1 MPMLATDAFRHE
13 AVFYAG
19 PEAFLD
25 RVASFVEEGVANG
38 EPVMV
43 ALEAP
48 KLRALRRRL
57 GAAAE
62 RVEFADMGDIGH
74 NPACIIPAW
83 RDFVA
88 GRSGPMRGVGEPIW
102 PGRTPDELVECQCH
116 EALLN
121 SAFAETAGF
130 HLLCPYDSVHLDR
143 EVIEEAERSHPWV
156 GATESAR
163 YRDDT
168 AGPPQ
173 LAEPLPAA
181 PGRPAE
187 HRILWDTLSG
197 IRSHVAEHARAAG
210 VSEARTGDLVLAAH
224 EVATNS
230 VRHGGGEGILRVWH
244 DRDTVICEVSD
255 RGRLDK
261 PLAGRARP
269 ALDSD
274 AGWGLWLA
282 NQLCD
287 LVQLRTLPDGSVV
300 RLHLRAI

>member
-1 MPMLATDAFRHE
+1 MTATAAFRHE

-25 RVASFVEEGVANG
+25 RVAPFVEEGVAAG

-48 KLRALRRRL
+48 KLAALKRRL
-57 GAAAE
+57 GRSADQ
-62 RVEFADMGDIGH
+62 VVFADMGEIGH

-102 PGRTPDELVECQCH
+102 PGRSPDELVECQCH

-121 SAFAETAGF
+121 HAFAEAAGF

-156 GATESAR
+156 GEAESAR
-163 YRDDT
+163 YRGHDDP
-168 AGPPQ
+168 PPQ
-173 LAEPLPAA
+173 LCAPLPGP
-181 PGRPAE
+181 PGDPVE
-187 HRILWDTLSG
+187 HRVTRDTLPA
-197 IRSHVAEHARAAG
+197 IRAIVDEHARAAG
-210 VSEARTGDLVLAAH
+210 ISELRAGDLVLSAH
-224 EVATNS
+224 EVASNS
-230 VRHGGGEGILRVWH
+230 VRHGGGAGTMRIWH
-244 DRDTVICEVSD
+244 DSEGVACEFRDG
-255 RGRLDK
+255 GRLDK

-269 ALDSD
+269 ELDQSG
-274 AGWGLWLA
+274 GWGLWLA

-287 LVQLRTLPDGSVV
+287 LVQIRTLPDGNLV
-300 RLHLRAI
+300 RLHLRG

>member
-1 MPMLATDAFRHE
+1 MLATDAFRHE

-25 RVASFVEEGVANG
+25 RLAPFVEEGLANG

-48 KLRALRRRL
+48 KLRALQHRL

-121 SAFAETAGF
+121 TAFSGTDGF

-156 GATESAR
+156 GAAESVR
-163 YRDDT
+163 YRADH
-168 AGPPQ
+168 GLPPQ
-173 LAEPLPAA
+173 LSEPLPPA
-181 PGRPAE
+181 PGEPAE
-187 HRILWDTLSG
+187 HRILWDTLGS
-197 IRSHVAEHARAAG
+197 IRALVAEHAVQAG
-210 VSEARTGDLVLAAH
+210 VSKLRAGDLVLATH

-230 VRHGGGEGILRVWH
+230 IRHGGGEGILRVWH
-244 DRDTVICEVSD
+244 DRDTVVCEVSD

-269 ALDSD
+269 ALDSEG
-274 AGWGLWLA
+274 GWGLWLA

-287 LVQLRTLPDGSVV
+287 LVQLRTLPGGSVV